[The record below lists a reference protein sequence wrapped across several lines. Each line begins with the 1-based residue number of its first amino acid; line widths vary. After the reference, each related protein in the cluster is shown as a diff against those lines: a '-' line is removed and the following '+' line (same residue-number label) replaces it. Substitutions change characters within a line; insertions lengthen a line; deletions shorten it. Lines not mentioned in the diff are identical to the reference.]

1 MKLIRLWMLMAV
13 VCVMLA
19 AQTTHLG
26 QRVFYNDEGVINLAV
41 DAGLAMERIDGDYV
55 PFVLYM
61 GTDKGAAT
69 VPRENVFLIHNDTTY
84 TLPELKDFR
93 SEYSGDRMD
102 NRQYTTVFMG
112 RESLIMTRF
121 RDYRFDW
128 EDDFFPA
135 RGSGRLAVSQAGI
148 SNIIGFKTF
157 AYFKN
162 PGFKQGDQIL
172 IKVID
177 NKNADIWGA
186 CAVKL
191 E

>member
-1 MKLIRLWMLMAV
+1 
-13 VCVMLA
+13 
-19 AQTTHLG
+19 
-26 QRVFYNDEGVINLAV
+26 
-41 DAGLAMERIDGDYV
+41 
-55 PFVLYM
+55 
-61 GTDKGAAT
+61 
-69 VPRENVFLIHNDTTY
+69 
-84 TLPELKDFR
+84 
-93 SEYSGDRMD
+93 
-102 NRQYTTVFMG
+102 
-112 RESLIMTRF
+112 MTRF